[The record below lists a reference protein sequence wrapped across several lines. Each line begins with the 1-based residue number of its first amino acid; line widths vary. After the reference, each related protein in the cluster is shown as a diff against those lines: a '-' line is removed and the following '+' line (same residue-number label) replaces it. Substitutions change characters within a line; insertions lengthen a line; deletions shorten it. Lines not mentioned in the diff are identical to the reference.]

1 MINYIFVDVKKLEYS
16 KTKKIIEYINSID
29 FFVIL
34 LSNDKISFQKGY
46 QLGIKQLIIDC
57 IPNNSDSIEKYID
70 ELEEANS
77 VFPVSEYR
85 IVTNA
90 QLSEKIQSYY
100 KNYF

>member
-70 ELEEANS
+70 ELEANLA
-77 VFPVSEYR
+77 FPVNEYR